1 MVCRLVHAI
10 SLSAAGTVVV
20 AGALVGAPAVAAG
33 PSTVPTAEERLY
45 DAGKVP
51 GSLVA
56 SAGLER
62 YPRELTRALA
72 RARTVDDAERAA
84 EQSSRAVWRAAVQR
98 VQSGTD
104 GFTADDRP
112 LYWTRLAMIRA
123 VRDWRPGFAVPDARR
138 AVIVTAIDEVSRG
151 QRRAPSGR
159 TVLVTGFDPFRL
171 TRDIRQGNP
180 SGAIALAL
188 DGTRIDTPSGPVTV
202 VAMTFPVRWRDF
214 GAGMVE
220 RAVTPFL
227 QPGPSRSVGF
237 TTVSQGRPGR
247 FDLEAINGV
256 WRGGAVD
263 NEAACFRGEAPV
275 AGVAPQWTRSTL
287 PMRAVG
293 AAARGRY
300 PVVRNSEIAYATETN
315 PPVSTTCGLPA
326 LDATTTTGEPPV
338 GALARQ
344 GAGGDY
350 LSNEIGY
357 RVTLVRDRLAAPV
370 PGGHLHTP
378 VLDGLP
384 ADRSVVDSAQYR
396 ANLAAIVAQARS
408 VVAVVARGERG

>member
-1 MVCRLVHAI
+1 MARRLAHAI
-10 SLSAAGTVVV
+10 SLSA
-20 AGALVGAPAVAAG
+20 VGAVAAG
-33 PSTVPTAEERLY
+33 LLFAAPAVGEGPSTVSTSEERL
-45 DAGKVP
+45 GTGEVP
-51 GSLVA
+51 GRLVA
-56 SAGLER
+56 SAGFER
-62 YPRELTRALA
+62 YPRDLSRALA
-72 RARTVDDAERAA
+72 GARTVAEAERAA
-84 EQSSRAVWRAAVQR
+84 ERSSRDLWRAAVQR
-98 VQSGTD
+98 VQSGAD

-123 VRDWRPGFAVPDARR
+123 VREWRPGFAVPDAQRTGM
-138 AVIVTAIDEVSRG
+138 VTTIDEVSRG
-151 QRRAPSGR
+151 QRRAPTGR

-188 DGTRIDTPSGPVTV
+188 DGTLIDTPSGPVTV

-227 QPGPSRSVGF
+227 RPGPSRAVGF
-237 TTVSQGRPGR
+237 TTISQGRPGK

-275 AGVAPQWTRSTL
+275 AGDAPQWTRSTL
-287 PMRAVG
+287 PMAAVTT
-293 AAARGRY
+293 AARGRY
-300 PVVRNSEIAYATETN
+300 PVVRNPEIAYTTGTN
-315 PPVSTTCGLPA
+315 PAVSTACGLPP
-326 LDATTTTGEPPV
+326 LPSTTTTAEPPA

-384 ADRSVVDSAQYR
+384 ADRGVVESAQYR
-396 ANLAAIVAQARS
+396 ANLAAVVAQARS

>member
-1 MVCRLVHAI
+1 
-10 SLSAAGTVVV
+10 
-20 AGALVGAPAVAAG
+20 
-33 PSTVPTAEERLY
+33 
-45 DAGKVP
+45 
-51 GSLVA
+51 
-56 SAGLER
+56 
-62 YPRELTRALA
+62 
-72 RARTVDDAERAA
+72 
-84 EQSSRAVWRAAVQR
+84 
-98 VQSGTD
+98 
-104 GFTADDRP
+104 
-112 LYWTRLAMIRA
+112 
-123 VRDWRPGFAVPDARR
+123 
-138 AVIVTAIDEVSRG
+138 
-151 QRRAPSGR
+151 
-159 TVLVTGFDPFRL
+159 VLVTGFDPFRL
-171 TRDIRQGNP
+171 NRDIRQGNP

-188 DGTRIDTPSGPVTV
+188 DGTRIDTPSGTVTV

-227 QPGPSRSVGF
+227 RPGPSRAVGF
-237 TTVSQGRPGR
+237 TTVSQGRPGK

-263 NEAACFRGEAPV
+263 NEGACFRGEAPE
-275 AGVAPQWTRSTL
+275 AGTAPQWTRSTL
-287 PMRAVG
+287 PMVAIG
-293 AAARGRY
+293 AAAQGRY
-300 PVVRNSEIAYATETN
+300 PVVRNTEIAYATGTN
-315 PPVSTTCGLPA
+315 PATSTTCDLPSLVSTT
-326 LDATTTTGEPPV
+326 TTEEPPA

-384 ADRSVVDSAQYR
+384 SDKSVVESAQYR

>member
-1 MVCRLVHAI
+1 MARRFAHAL
-10 SLSAAGTVVV
+10 SLSVL
-20 AGALVGAPAVAAG
+20 GALVAGSVLAAPANATD

-45 DAGKVP
+45 
-51 GSLVA
+51 
-56 SAGLER
+56 SAGDVPER
-62 YPRELTRALA
+62 LVTGAGFERFARDLDRALD
-72 RARTVDDAERAA
+72 RARTVDEAERAA
-84 EQSSRAVWRAAVQR
+84 DRLARELWSAAVR
-98 VQSGTD
+98 RARSGTG
-104 GFTADDRP
+104 GFASDDRP
-112 LYWTRLAMIRA
+112 LYWARLAMIRS
-123 VRDWRPGFAVPDARR
+123 VRDWRPGFAVPAARR
-138 AVIVTAIDEVSRG
+138 SAIVTAIDEVSRG

-188 DGTRIDTPSGPVTV
+188 DGTRIDTPEGPVTV

-227 QPGPSRSVGF
+227 RPAPARAVGF
-237 TTVSQGRPGR
+237 TTVSQGRPGK

-263 NEAACFRGEAPV
+263 NEAACFRGRAPV
-275 AGVAPQWTRSTL
+275 AGDAPEWTRSTL
-287 PMRAVG
+287 PMAAIT
-293 AAARGRY
+293 AAAQGRY
-300 PVVRNSEIAYATETN
+300 PVVRNPEIAYATGAN
-315 PPVSTTCGLPA
+315 PPTTTACDLPPLPSTTTSA
-326 LDATTTTGEPPV
+326 EPPA
-338 GALARQ
+338 GGLARQ

-384 ADRSVVDSAQYR
+384 ADRAITESAAYR
-396 ANLAAIVAQARS
+396 ANLAAIIAQARAVVG
-408 VVAVVARGERG
+408 VVAQG